1 MKAKPARHLLA
12 IDTATAWQS
21 VALLRD
27 DQVLA
32 LIEQDAE
39 GSHAR
44 SLMGAIDRLL
54 RGAGLSL
61 KDLQALAV
69 SIGPGSFTGLRVGLA
84 TMLGFRAVLGTPIVT
99 VPTLEAMA
107 WNLRDVKGVLVPVL
121 KSRHNEVYWAA
132 YEWLPGTGLRTHIA
146 EQVGPPASVA
156 RALQGA
162 KACTLFGDGWQAYE
176 KDIREAVEAAG
187 GQVREVRTEQQR
199 PSAVSVGL
207 AGRQRLGAGQV
218 AGPELVPCYVQ
229 RTEAEVKFDEQQGV
243 SALERRRQRVAS
255 KISAGPWETRSNR
268 RRSAAAEVG
277 NGIGN

>member
-132 YEWLPGTGLRTHIA
+132 YEWLPETGLRTHIA

-187 GQVREVRTEQQR
+187 GQVREVRPEQQR

-255 KISAGPWETRSNR
+255 KLAQGRGKRGRTDADPQPRK
-268 RRSAAAEVG
+268 
-277 NGIGN
+277 

>member
-1 MKAKPARHLLA
+1 MKTQSAQYMLA
-12 IDTATAWQS
+12 IDTATAWQT
-21 VALLRD
+21 VALLQH

-32 LIEQDAE
+32 LVEQDAQ

-44 SLMGAIDRLL
+44 SLMGAIDRAL
-54 RGAGLSL
+54 REAGVTL
-61 KDLQALAV
+61 KDLQGLAV

-84 TMLGFRAVLGTPIVT
+84 TLLGFRAVMGTPIVT
-99 VPTLEAMA
+99 VPTLEALA
-107 WNLRDVKGVLVPVL
+107 WNLRDVKGLLVPVL
-121 KSRHNEVYWAA
+121 KSRHNEVYWAV

-162 KACTLFGDGWQAYE
+162 KACTVFGDGWQAYE
-176 KDIREAVEAAG
+176 KDIREAIDAAG
-187 GQVREVRTEQQR
+187 GQVREVRPEQQR

-207 AGRQRLGAGQV
+207 AGQQRLGAGHVEGQQ
-218 AGPELVPCYVQ
+218 LVPRYVQ

-255 KISAGPWETRSNR
+255 KLAQGR
-268 RRSAAAEVG
+268 RARARKEADPRARK
-277 NGIGN
+277 